1 MTDLAAW
8 LAAFADEQRRPAE
21 VARWAASTADAIL
34 VDGEIDLADLR
45 PLLLKAVEEH
55 WYAFLD
61 RITLPDAEFELV
73 PSARAIALEAARRHL
88 GLPLLL
94 KVYQRAQEESWDF
107 AVQVVR
113 QAPSDLDHEALLVWF
128 WTKATTWFGSSVEQS
143 VLIHQAETNRIRQRG
158 DARRFE
164 VVSQA
169 LETRS
174 VSPAELSAALAG
186 QPINVPGHVALVA
199 HALTADSIEQ
209 LEPALTAVT
218 RRAGHPR
225 SVLVRPGGREM
236 WAWIA
241 LSERPG
247 SVTDTGTAT
256 VTHTGV
262 DPTAVRV
269 TLGVGGSG
277 LDGFVA
283 AHLDA
288 QAAQRVALAPGRHE
302 PVTSYDD
309 VAALVLIAH
318 DPAAAERFTRTT
330 LRGLA
335 DPSHDRLRATVREV
349 LTSAETADRIAER
362 LGIHKNTIRYRLT
375 QAEGLLGRPLR
386 ERAGDLLLALDYHD
400 AFLATPTVNKN
411 SFP

>member
-1 MTDLAAW
+1 MTEIGDW
-8 LAAFADEQRRPAE
+8 LAAFAEDQRRPEE

-34 VDGEIDLADLR
+34 AGGEIDLADLR

-73 PSARAIALEAARRHL
+73 PSAHAIALEAARRHL

-128 WTKATTWFGSSVEQS
+128 WTKATAWFGSSVEQS
-143 VLIHQAETNRIRQRG
+143 VLIHQAETTRIQQRG

-169 LETRS
+169 LDTRS
-174 VSPAELSAALAG
+174 VSPTELSAALDG
-186 QPINVPGHVALVA
+186 HPINIPGHVALIA

-209 LEPALTAVT
+209 LEPALTAVS
-218 RRAGHPR
+218 RRAGHAR

-236 WAWIA
+236 WAWLA
-241 LSERPG
+241 VGERPDT
-247 SVTDTGTAT
+247 VTDTGI
-256 VTHTGV
+256 

-288 QAAQRVALAPGRHE
+288 QAAQRVAQAPGRRD
-302 PVTSYDD
+302 PVTAYDD

-335 DPSHDRLRATVREV
+335 DPPHDRLRETVREV
-349 LTSAETADRIAER
+349 LTSAETADRLAER
-362 LGIHKNTIRYRLT
+362 LGIHKNTIRYRVA
-375 QAEGLLGRPLR
+375 QAERLLGHPLR
-386 ERAGDLLLALDYHD
+386 ERAGDLLLALDFHD
-400 AFLATPTVNKN
+400 AFITKRTVNTH
-411 SFP
+411 SYP

>member
-1 MTDLAAW
+1 MTEISDW
-8 LAAFADEQRRPAE
+8 LAEFADEQRRPEE

-34 VDGEIDLADLR
+34 ADGEIDLADLR
-45 PLLLKAVEEH
+45 PFLLKAVEEH

-128 WTKATTWFGSSVEQS
+128 WTKATAWFGSSVEQS
-143 VLIHQAETNRIRQRG
+143 VLIHQAETTRIQQRG

-164 VVSQA
+164 VVSEA
-169 LETRS
+169 LDTRS
-174 VSPAELSAALAG
+174 VSPTELSAALDG
-186 QPINVPGHVALVA
+186 HPINIPGHVALVA

-209 LEPALTAVT
+209 LEPAITAVT
-218 RRAGHPR
+218 RRAGGHIR

-236 WAWIA
+236 WAWLA
-241 LSERPG
+241 LSERPDTM
-247 SVTDTGTAT
+247 TDTGI
-256 VTHTGV
+256 

-269 TLGVGGSG
+269 TMGIGRSG

-288 QAAQRVALAPGRHE
+288 QAAQRVAQAPGRRE
-302 PVTSYDD
+302 PVTAYDD
-309 VAALVLIAH
+309 VASLVLVSH
-318 DPAAAERFTRTT
+318 DPAAAERFARTT

-335 DPSHDRLRATVREV
+335 EPPHDRLRETVREV
-349 LTSAETADRIAER
+349 LTSAETADRLAER
-362 LGIHKNTIRYRLT
+362 LGIHKNTIRYRVA
-375 QAEGLLGRPLR
+375 QAERLLGRPLR

-400 AFLATPTVNKN
+400 AFLTRPTVNTH
-411 SFP
+411 SYP

>member
-1 MTDLAAW
+1 MTEISAW
-8 LAAFADEQRRPAE
+8 LAAFADDQRRPEE
-21 VARWAASTADAIL
+21 VARWAAATADAIL
-34 VDGEIDLADLR
+34 ADDEVDVADLR
-45 PLLLKAVEEH
+45 PLILEAVEQH

-61 RITLPDAEFELV
+61 RITLPEAPFELV
-73 PSARAIALEAARRHL
+73 PSARAVALEAARRHL

-94 KVYQRAQEESWDF
+94 KVYQRAQEASWDF

-113 QAPSDLDHEALLVWF
+113 QAPDDLDHEALLVWF

-169 LETRS
+169 LSTRS
-174 VSPAELSAALAG
+174 VSPAELSAALDG
-186 QPINVPGHVALVA
+186 HPINISGHVALVA
-199 HALTADSIEQ
+199 HAITADSIEQ
-209 LEPALTAVT
+209 LESALTAVT
-218 RRAGHPR
+218 RRAGHAR

-236 WAWIA
+236 WAWLA
-241 LSERPG
+241 LSELPDT
-247 SVTDTGTAT
+247 VTDTGI
-256 VTHTGV
+256 

-288 QAAQRVALAPGRHE
+288 QAAQRVALAPGRRQ
-302 PVTSYDD
+302 PVTAYDD
-309 VAALVLIAH
+309 VAALVLVSH

-335 DPSHDRLRATVREV
+335 DPSQSRLRETVREV
-349 LTSAETADRIAER
+349 LTSAETADRLAER
-362 LGIHKNTIRYRLT
+362 LGVHKNTIRYRMA
-375 QAEGLLGRPLR
+375 QAERLLGHPLR

-400 AFLATPTVNKN
+400 AFLRPQL
-411 SFP
+411 

>member
-1 MTDLAAW
+1 MTEISAW
-8 LAAFADEQRRPAE
+8 LAAFADDQRRPEE
-21 VARWAASTADAIL
+21 VARWAAATADAIL
-34 VDGEIDLADLR
+34 ADGEVDLADLR

-73 PSARAIALEAARRHL
+73 PTARAIALEAARRHL

-94 KVYQRAQEESWDF
+94 KVYQRAQEASWDF
-107 AVQVVR
+107 AVQVVG
-113 QAPSDLDHEALLVWF
+113 QAPDDLDHEALLVWF
-128 WTKATTWFGSSVEQS
+128 WTKATAWFGSSVEQS
-143 VLIHQAETNRIRQRG
+143 VLIHQTETNRIRQRG

-164 VVSQA
+164 VVSEA
-169 LETRS
+169 LDTRS
-174 VSPAELSAALAG
+174 VSPTELSAALDG
-186 QPINVPGHVALVA
+186 HPINIPGHVALVA

-209 LEPALTAVT
+209 LESALTAVI
-218 RRAGHPR
+218 RRAGHAR
-225 SVLVRPGGREM
+225 AVLVRPGGREM
-236 WAWIA
+236 WAWLA
-241 LSERPG
+241 LGERPDAMSG
-247 SVTDTGTAT
+247 NGI
-256 VTHTGV
+256 

-288 QAAQRVALAPGRHE
+288 QAAQRVALAPGRQE
-302 PVTSYDD
+302 PVTAYDD
-309 VAALVLIAH
+309 VAALVLVAH

-335 DPSHDRLRATVREV
+335 DAPHDRLRETVREV
-349 LTSAETADRIAER
+349 LTSAETADRLAER
-362 LGIHKNTIRYRLT
+362 LGIHKNTIRYRVA
-375 QAEGLLGRPLR
+375 QAERLLGRPLR

-400 AFLATPTVNKN
+400 AFLTKPTVN
-411 SFP
+411 SHSYP

>member
-1 MTDLAAW
+1 MTEISDW
-8 LAAFADEQRRPAE
+8 LAAFAEEQRRPDE

-34 VDGEIDLADLR
+34 ADGEIELADLR

-73 PSARAIALEAARRHL
+73 PSAHAIALEAARRHL

-128 WTKATTWFGSSVEQS
+128 WTKATAWFGSSVEQS
-143 VLIHQAETNRIRQRG
+143 VLIHQAETTRIQQRG

-169 LETRS
+169 LDTRS

-186 QPINVPGHVALVA
+186 HPVNIPGHVALVA

-209 LEPALTAVT
+209 LEAALAAVT
-218 RRAGHPR
+218 RRAGHAR
-225 SVLVRPGGREM
+225 SVVVRPGGREM
-236 WAWIA
+236 WAWLA
-241 LSERPG
+241 LGERPDT
-247 SVTDTGTAT
+247 VTDTGI
-256 VTHTGV
+256 

-269 TLGVGGSG
+269 TVGVGGSG

-288 QAAQRVALAPGRHE
+288 QAAQRVALAPGRRE
-302 PVTSYDD
+302 PVTAYDD
-309 VAALVLIAH
+309 VAALVLVAH
-318 DPAAAERFTRTT
+318 DPEAAARFTRTT

-335 DPSHDRLRATVREV
+335 DPPHGRLRETVREV
-349 LTSAETADRIAER
+349 LTSAETADRLAER
-362 LGIHKNTIRYRLT
+362 LGIHKNTIRYRVA
-375 QAEGLLGRPLR
+375 QAERLLGHPLR

-400 AFLATPTVNKN
+400 TFLATTTVNKHSN
-411 SFP
+411 R

>member
-8 LAAFADEQRRPAE
+8 LTAFAEEQRRPDE

-45 PLLLKAVEEH
+45 PMLLKAVEEH

-61 RITLPDAEFELV
+61 RITLPDTEFELV

-94 KVYQRAQEESWDF
+94 KVYQRAQEASWDF

-143 VLIHQAETNRIRQRG
+143 VLIHQTETNRIRQRG

-164 VVSQA
+164 VVSEA
-169 LETRS
+169 LRDRS
-174 VSPAELSAALAG
+174 VAPSELSAALDGHPVNIA
-186 QPINVPGHVALVA
+186 GHVALVA

-209 LEPALTAVT
+209 LEPALSAVT
-218 RRAGHPR
+218 RGIGPAR

-236 WAWIA
+236 WAWLA
-241 LSERPG
+241 LGERPDT
-247 SVTDTGTAT
+247 VTDTGI
-256 VTHTGV
+256 

-288 QAAQRVALAPGRHE
+288 QAAQRVALAPGRRQ
-302 PVTSYDD
+302 PLTAYDD
-309 VAALVLIAH
+309 VAALVLIGH
-318 DPAAAERFTRTT
+318 DPAAAERFTRAT

-335 DPSHDRLRATVREV
+335 DPPHARLRETVREV

-400 AFLATPTVNKN
+400 AFLTRPTVQNH

>member
-1 MTDLAAW
+1 MSEISAW
-8 LAAFADEQRRPAE
+8 LAAFADDQRRPEE
-21 VARWAASTADAIL
+21 VTRWATSTADAIL
-34 VDGEIDLADLR
+34 ADGEVELADLR
-45 PLLLKAVEEH
+45 PLFLEAVEQH

-61 RITLPDAEFELV
+61 RITLPEAQFELV
-73 PSARAIALEAARRHL
+73 PSARAMALEAARRHL

-94 KVYQRAQEESWDF
+94 KIYQRAQEESWDF
-107 AVQVVR
+107 AVRVVR

-128 WTKATTWFGSSVEQS
+128 WTKATAWFGSSVEQS

-164 VVSQA
+164 VVSEA

-186 QPINVPGHVALVA
+186 HPVNIPSHVALVA

-209 LEPALTAVT
+209 LEPALAAVT
-218 RRAGHPR
+218 RRAGHAR
-225 SVLVRPGGREM
+225 SVLVRPGGRDM
-236 WAWIA
+236 WAWVA
-241 LSERPG
+241 LGDLPD
-247 SVTDTGTAT
+247 SVTDTGI
-256 VTHTGV
+256 

-269 TLGVGGSG
+269 TMGVGGSG

-288 QAAQRVALAPGRHE
+288 RAAQRVALAPGRQE
-302 PVTSYDD
+302 PVTAYDD
-309 VAALVLIAH
+309 VASLVLVSH

-335 DPSHDRLRATVREV
+335 DPSQSRLRETVREV
-349 LTSAETADRIAER
+349 LTSAETADRLAER
-362 LGIHKNTIRYRLT
+362 LGVHKNTIRYRVA
-375 QAEGLLGRPLR
+375 QAERLLGRPLR

-400 AFLATPTVNKN
+400 AFLITSTVKTHSN
-411 SFP
+411 S

>member
-1 MTDLAAW
+1 MTEIGAW
-8 LAAFADEQRRPAE
+8 LAEFADEQRRPEE

-34 VDGEIDLADLR
+34 ADGEIDLADLR

-73 PSARAIALEAARRHL
+73 PTARAIALEAARRHL

-94 KVYQRAQEESWDF
+94 KVYQRAQEASWDF

-128 WTKATTWFGSSVEQS
+128 WTKATAWFGSSVEQS
-143 VLIHQAETNRIRQRG
+143 VLIHQTETNRIRQRG

-164 VVSQA
+164 VVSEA
-169 LETRS
+169 LDTRS
-174 VSPAELSAALAG
+174 VSPTELSAALDG
-186 QPINVPGHVALVA
+186 HPINIPGHVALVA

-209 LEPALTAVT
+209 LESALTAVA
-218 RRAGHPR
+218 RRADGHTR

-236 WAWIA
+236 WAWLA
-241 LSERPG
+241 LSERP
-247 SVTDTGTAT
+247 DT
-256 VTHTGV
+256 VTNTAI
-262 DPTAVRV
+262 DPSAVRV
-269 TLGVGGSG
+269 TMGVGGSG

-288 QAAQRVALAPGRHE
+288 QAAQRVAQAPGRRD
-302 PVTSYDD
+302 PATAYDE
-309 VAALVLIAH
+309 VAALVLISH

-335 DPSHDRLRATVREV
+335 DPPHDRLRETVREV
-349 LTSAETADRIAER
+349 LTSAETADRLAER
-362 LGIHKNTIRYRLT
+362 LGIHKNTIRYRVA
-375 QAEGLLGRPLR
+375 QAERLLGHPLR

-400 AFLATPTVNKN
+400 AFLTKPTVNTH
-411 SFP
+411 SYP

>member
-1 MTDLAAW
+1 MTEIGAW
-8 LAAFADEQRRPAE
+8 LAAFADEQRRPEE
-21 VARWAASTADAIL
+21 VTRWATSTADAIL
-34 VDGEIDLADLR
+34 ADGAIDLADLR

-128 WTKATTWFGSSVEQS
+128 WTKATAWFGSSVEQS
-143 VLIHQAETNRIRQRG
+143 VLIHQTETTRIQQRG

-164 VVSQA
+164 VVSEA
-169 LETRS
+169 LDTRS
-174 VSPAELSAALAG
+174 VSPTELSASLDG
-186 QPINVPGHVALVA
+186 HPINISGHVALVA

-218 RRAGHPR
+218 RRAGGHTR

-236 WAWIA
+236 WAWLA
-241 LSERPG
+241 LSERPDT
-247 SVTDTGTAT
+247 VTDPGIDIAI
-256 VTHTGV
+256 

-269 TLGVGGSG
+269 TMGIGGSG

-288 QAAQRVALAPGRHE
+288 QAAQRVAQAPGRQD
-302 PVTSYDD
+302 PVTAYDD

-335 DPSHDRLRATVREV
+335 EPPHERLRETVRQV
-349 LTSAETADRIAER
+349 LTSAETADRLAER
-362 LGIHKNTIRYRLT
+362 LGIHKNTIRYRVA
-375 QAEGLLGRPLR
+375 QAERLLGHPLR

-400 AFLATPTVNKN
+400 AFLTKPTVNTH
-411 SFP
+411 SYR

>member
-1 MTDLAAW
+1 MTEISAW
-8 LAAFADEQRRPAE
+8 LAAFAEDQRRPEE

-34 VDGEIDLADLR
+34 ADGEVDVADLR
-45 PLLLKAVEEH
+45 PLILQAVEQH

-61 RITLPDAEFELV
+61 RITLPEAPFELV
-73 PSARAIALEAARRHL
+73 PSAQAVALEAARRHI

-94 KVYQRAQEESWDF
+94 KVYQRAQEASWDF
-107 AVQVVR
+107 AVQVVQ
-113 QAPSDLDHEALLVWF
+113 QAPDDLDHEALLVWF
-128 WTKATTWFGSSVEQS
+128 WTKANAWFGSSVEQS

-164 VVSQA
+164 IVSEA
-169 LETRS
+169 LDTRS

-186 QPINVPGHVALVA
+186 HPVNIPGHVALVA

-218 RRAGHPR
+218 RRAGHVR
-225 SVLVRPGGREM
+225 SVLVRPGGRDV
-236 WAWIA
+236 WAWLA
-241 LSERPG
+241 LGELPDA
-247 SVTDTGTAT
+247 VTDSGIDA
-256 VTHTGV
+256 GI
-262 DPTAVRV
+262 DPAAVRV
-269 TLGVGGSG
+269 TIGVGGSG

-302 PVTSYDD
+302 PVTAYDD
-309 VAALVLIAH
+309 VAALVLVSH
-318 DPAAAERFTRTT
+318 DPDAAERFTRTT

-335 DPSHDRLRATVREV
+335 DPSQSRLRETVREV

-362 LGIHKNTIRYRLT
+362 LGVHKNTIRYRVA
-375 QAEGLLGRPLR
+375 QAERLLGRPLR

-400 AFLATPTVNKN
+400 TFLVSTTVKMHRN
-411 SFP
+411 S

>member
-1 MTDLAAW
+1 MTEISAW
-8 LAAFADEQRRPAE
+8 LAAFAEEQRRPDE

-34 VDGEIDLADLR
+34 ADGEIDLADLR
-45 PLLLKAVEEH
+45 PLLLRAVEEH

-73 PSARAIALEAARRHL
+73 PSAHAIALEAARRHL

-113 QAPSDLDHEALLVWF
+113 QAPGDLDHEALLVWF
-128 WTKATTWFGSSVEQS
+128 WTKATAWFGSSVEQS
-143 VLIHQAETNRIRQRG
+143 VLIHQAETTRIQQRG

-169 LETRS
+169 LDTRS
-174 VSPAELSAALAG
+174 VSPTELSAALDG
-186 QPINVPGHVALVA
+186 HPINIPGHVALVA

-209 LEPALTAVT
+209 LEPALAAVT
-218 RRAGHPR
+218 RRAGPVR

-236 WAWIA
+236 WAWLA
-241 LSERPG
+241 LSDRPDTM
-247 SVTDTGTAT
+247 TDTGI
-256 VTHTGV
+256 

-269 TLGVGGSG
+269 TMGVGGSG

-288 QAAQRVALAPGRHE
+288 QAAQRVALAPGRRE
-302 PVTSYDD
+302 PVTAYDD
-309 VAALVLIAH
+309 VAALVLVAH
-318 DPAAAERFTRTT
+318 DPEAAERFARTT

-335 DPSHDRLRATVREV
+335 DPPHDRLRETVREV
-349 LTSAETADRIAER
+349 LTSAETADRLAER
-362 LGIHKNTIRYRLT
+362 LGIHKNTIRYRVA
-375 QAEGLLGRPLR
+375 QAERLLGRPLR

-400 AFLATPTVNKN
+400 TFLTKPTVNTH
-411 SFP
+411 SYR

>member
-1 MTDLAAW
+1 MTEMSAW
-8 LAAFADEQRRPAE
+8 LAAFADDQRRPEE
-21 VARWAASTADAIL
+21 VTRWATATADAIL
-34 VDGEIDLADLR
+34 ADGEIDLADLR

-55 WYAFLD
+55 WFAFLD
-61 RITLPDAEFELV
+61 RITLPDAGFELV
-73 PSARAIALEAARRHL
+73 PAAHAIALEAARRHL

-128 WTKATTWFGSSVEQS
+128 WTKATAWFGSSVEQS

-164 VVSQA
+164 VVSEA
-169 LETRS
+169 LDTRS
-174 VSPAELSAALAG
+174 VSPTELSAALDG
-186 QPINVPGHVALVA
+186 HPINILGHVALVA

-209 LEPALTAVT
+209 LEAALAAVS
-218 RRAGHPR
+218 RRSGGHSR

-236 WAWIA
+236 WAWLA
-241 LSERPG
+241 LGEPSDTV
-247 SVTDTGTAT
+247 SDTGI
-256 VTHTGV
+256 

-269 TLGVGGSG
+269 TMGVGGSG

-288 QAAQRVALAPGRHE
+288 QAAQRVALAPGRRD
-302 PVTSYDD
+302 PVTAYDD
-309 VAALVLIAH
+309 VASLVLISH

-335 DPSHDRLRATVREV
+335 DPSQRRLRATVREV
-349 LTSAETADRIAER
+349 LTSAETADRLAER
-362 LGIHKNTIRYRLT
+362 LGIHKNTIRYRLA
-375 QAEGLLGRPLR
+375 QAERLLGHPLR

-400 AFLATPTVNKN
+400 AFLTSPTVNTH
-411 SFP
+411 SFR

>member
-8 LAAFADEQRRPAE
+8 LTAFADEQRRPDE

-45 PLLLKAVEEH
+45 PMLLRAVEEH

-61 RITLPDAEFELV
+61 RITLPDTEFELV

-94 KVYQRAQEESWDF
+94 KVYQRAQEESWGF

-143 VLIHQAETNRIRQRG
+143 VLIYQTESNRIRQRG

-164 VVSQA
+164 VVSEA
-169 LETRS
+169 LRDRS
-174 VSPAELSAALAG
+174 VAPSELSAALDG
-186 QPINVPGHVALVA
+186 HPINIAGHIALVA

-209 LEPALTAVT
+209 LEPALSAVT
-218 RRAGHPR
+218 RRIGPAR

-236 WAWIA
+236 WAWLA
-241 LSERPG
+241 LGEHPDT
-247 SVTDTGTAT
+247 VTDTGI
-256 VTHTGV
+256 

-288 QAAQRVALAPGRHE
+288 QSAQRVALAPGRRE
-302 PVTSYDD
+302 PLTAYDD
-309 VAALVLIAH
+309 VAALVLIGH
-318 DPAAAERFTRTT
+318 DPAAAERFTRAT

-335 DPSHDRLRATVREV
+335 DPPHGRLRETVREV

-400 AFLATPTVNKN
+400 AFLTAPTVKPH

>member
-8 LAAFADEQRRPAE
+8 LAAFADEQRRPDE

-34 VDGEIDLADLR
+34 VDGEVDLADLR

-61 RITLPDAEFELV
+61 RITVPDAEFELV
-73 PSARAIALEAARRHL
+73 PSARTIALEAARRHL

-113 QAPSDLDHEALLVWF
+113 QAPRDLDHEALLVWF

-143 VLIHQAETNRIRQRG
+143 VLIHQTETNRIRQRG

-169 LETRS
+169 LGTRS
-174 VSPAELSAALAG
+174 VSSAELSAALAG
-186 QPINVPGHVALVA
+186 HPINIPGHLALVA

-209 LEPALTAVT
+209 LEASLTAVT
-218 RRAGHPR
+218 RHAGHAR

-236 WAWIA
+236 WAWVA
-241 LSERPG
+241 LGDRPESLTG
-247 SVTDTGTAT
+247 SMTETGI
-256 VTHTGV
+256 
-262 DPTAVRV
+262 DPTTVRV

-302 PVTSYDD
+302 PVTAYDD

-318 DPAAAERFTRTT
+318 DPAAAERFARTT

-335 DPSHDRLRATVREV
+335 DPPHGRLRETVREV
-349 LTSAETADRIAER
+349 LTSAETADKIAER
-362 LGIHKNTIRYRLT
+362 LAIHKNTIRYRIT
-375 QAEGLLGRPLR
+375 QAEGLLGHPLR

-400 AFLATPTVNKN
+400 AFLATPTVKTH
-411 SFP
+411 SFR

>member
-1 MTDLAAW
+1 MTEIGAW
-8 LAAFADEQRRPAE
+8 LAAFADEQRRPEE
-21 VARWAASTADAIL
+21 VTRWVTSTADAIL
-34 VDGEIDLADLR
+34 ADGEIDLADLR

-61 RITLPDAEFELV
+61 RITLPDAGFELV
-73 PSARAIALEAARRHL
+73 PSARAIALEAARHHL

-113 QAPSDLDHEALLVWF
+113 QAPGDLDHEALLVWF
-128 WTKATTWFGSSVEQS
+128 WTKATAWFGSSVEQS
-143 VLIHQAETNRIRQRG
+143 VLIHQAETTRIQQRG

-169 LETRS
+169 LDTRN

-186 QPINVPGHVALVA
+186 HPINIPGHVALVA

-218 RRAGHPR
+218 RRAGHAR

-236 WAWIA
+236 WAWLA
-241 LSERPG
+241 LGERPG
-247 SVTDTGTAT
+247 TVTDTGI
-256 VTHTGV
+256 

-288 QAAQRVALAPGRHE
+288 QAAQRVAQAPGRRE
-302 PVTSYDD
+302 PVTAYDD
-309 VAALVLIAH
+309 VASLVLISH
-318 DPAAAERFTRTT
+318 DAAAAARFTRTT

-335 DPSHDRLRATVREV
+335 DPPHGRLRETVREV
-349 LTSAETADRIAER
+349 LTSAETADRLAER
-362 LGIHKNTIRYRLT
+362 LGIHKNTIRYRVA
-375 QAEGLLGRPLR
+375 QAEGLLGHPLR

-400 AFLATPTVNKN
+400 AFLATTTVN
-411 SFP
+411 SHSYP

>member
-1 MTDLAAW
+1 MTEIAAW
-8 LAAFADEQRRPAE
+8 LAEFADEQRRPEE

-34 VDGEIDLADLR
+34 ADGEIDLADLR

-73 PSARAIALEAARRHL
+73 PSAHAIALEAARRHL

-94 KVYQRAQEESWDF
+94 KVYQRAQEASWDF

-128 WTKATTWFGSSVEQS
+128 WTKATAWFGSSVEQS
-143 VLIHQAETNRIRQRG
+143 VLIHQAETTRIQQRG

-169 LETRS
+169 LDTRS

-186 QPINVPGHVALVA
+186 HPVNIPGHVALVA

-209 LEPALTAVT
+209 LESALTAVA
-218 RRAGHPR
+218 RKAGPAR

-236 WAWIA
+236 WAWLA
-241 LSERPG
+241 LGERPDTM
-247 SVTDTGTAT
+247 TDTGI
-256 VTHTGV
+256 

-269 TLGVGGSG
+269 TMGVGGSG

-288 QAAQRVALAPGRHE
+288 QAAQRVALAPGRRE
-302 PVTSYDD
+302 PVTAYDD
-309 VAALVLIAH
+309 VAALVLVAH
-318 DPAAAERFTRTT
+318 DPEAAERFARTT

-335 DPSHDRLRATVREV
+335 DPTHDRLRETVREV
-349 LTSAETADRIAER
+349 LTSAETADRLAER
-362 LGIHKNTIRYRLT
+362 LGIHKNTIRYRVA
-375 QAEGLLGRPLR
+375 QAERLLGHPLR

-400 AFLATPTVNKN
+400 TFLTKPTVNTH
-411 SFP
+411 SYR

>member
-1 MTDLAAW
+1 MTEISAW
-8 LAAFADEQRRPAE
+8 LAAFAEEQRRPEE

-34 VDGEIDLADLR
+34 ADGEIDLADLR

-73 PSARAIALEAARRHL
+73 PTAHAIALEAARRHL

-128 WTKATTWFGSSVEQS
+128 WTKATAWFGSSVEQS
-143 VLIHQAETNRIRQRG
+143 VLIHQTETNRIRQRG

-164 VVSQA
+164 VVSEA
-169 LETRS
+169 LDTRS
-174 VSPAELSAALAG
+174 VSPIELSAALDG
-186 QPINVPGHVALVA
+186 HPINIPGHVALVA
-199 HALTADSIEQ
+199 HAIDADSIEQ
-209 LEPALTAVT
+209 LESALTAVA
-218 RRAGHPR
+218 RRAGHAR

-236 WAWIA
+236 WAWLA
-241 LSERPG
+241 MGERPDA
-247 SVTDTGTAT
+247 VTDIGI
-256 VTHTGV
+256 
-262 DPTAVRV
+262 DPAAVRV

-288 QAAQRVALAPGRHE
+288 QAAQRVALAPGRRE
-302 PVTSYDD
+302 PVTAYDD

-318 DPAAAERFTRTT
+318 DQAAAERFARTT

-335 DPSHDRLRATVREV
+335 DPPHDRLRETVREV
-349 LTSAETADRIAER
+349 LTSAETADRLAER
-362 LGIHKNTIRYRLT
+362 LGIHKNTIRYRVA
-375 QAEGLLGRPLR
+375 QAERLLGHPLR

-400 AFLATPTVNKN
+400 AFLTKPTVNTH
-411 SFP
+411 SYS

>member
-1 MTDLAAW
+1 MTEISAW
-8 LAAFADEQRRPAE
+8 LAEFADDQRRPEE

-34 VDGEIDLADLR
+34 ADGEIDLADLR

-73 PSARAIALEAARRHL
+73 PSAHAIALEAARRHL

-128 WTKATTWFGSSVEQS
+128 WTKASAWFGSSVEQS
-143 VLIHQAETNRIRQRG
+143 VLIHQAETTRIQQRG

-164 VVSQA
+164 VVSHA
-169 LETRS
+169 LDTRS

-186 QPINVPGHVALVA
+186 HPINIPGHVALVA

-209 LEPALTAVT
+209 LESALTAVT
-218 RRAGHPR
+218 RRAGPAR

-236 WAWIA
+236 WAW
-241 LSERPG
+241 LTLGERPDTM
-247 SVTDTGTAT
+247 TDTGI
-256 VTHTGV
+256 
-262 DPTAVRV
+262 DPTGVRV
-269 TLGVGGSG
+269 TMGVGRSG

-288 QAAQRVALAPGRHE
+288 QAAQRVALAPGRRE
-302 PVTSYDD
+302 PVTAYDD
-309 VAALVLIAH
+309 VAALVLVAH
-318 DPAAAERFTRTT
+318 DQEAAERFTRTT

-335 DPSHDRLRATVREV
+335 DPPHDRLRETVREV
-349 LTSAETADRIAER
+349 LTSAETADRLAER
-362 LGIHKNTIRYRLT
+362 LGIHKNTIRYRVA
-375 QAEGLLGRPLR
+375 QAERLLGHPLR

-400 AFLATPTVNKN
+400 TFLATTTVNTH
-411 SFP
+411 SFR